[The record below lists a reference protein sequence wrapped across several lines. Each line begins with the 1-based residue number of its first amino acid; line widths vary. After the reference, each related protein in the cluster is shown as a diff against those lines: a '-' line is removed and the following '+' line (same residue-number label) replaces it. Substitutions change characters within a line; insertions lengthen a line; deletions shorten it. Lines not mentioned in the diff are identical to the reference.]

1 MKKDIEIN
9 IDFGGFYHSVHSDNI
24 DWKID
29 QDYEWYLDQNDDNT
43 HINHDK
49 FYDKILWKKT
59 HESYCENYIDMLN
72 NECDLDLKYIG
83 LDSPKYYNY
92 TTDRIIAKIDRQL
105 AVNKLLPITYDKNFL
120 IWANPF
126 LTSRDGFASFYDGI
140 EGLIK
145 KSMDNETDFEIL
157 IGTVV
162 DWLIHDHCINENI
175 YDLEYELYCKELIT
189 L

>member
-24 DWKID
+24 DCRIE
-29 QDYEWYLDQNDDNT
+29 QDYENSLDQNDDNT

-72 NECDLDLKYIG
+72 DECDLDLKYIG
-83 LDSPKYYNY
+83 VDSPTSYNY
-92 TTDRIIAKIDRQL
+92 TTDKIIAKIDRQM

-120 IWANPF
+120 NWANPF
-126 LTSRDGFASFYDGI
+126 FTSRDGFASFYDGI

-145 KSMDNETDFEIL
+145 KSMDNEMDFEIL
-157 IGTVV
+157 IGRVV